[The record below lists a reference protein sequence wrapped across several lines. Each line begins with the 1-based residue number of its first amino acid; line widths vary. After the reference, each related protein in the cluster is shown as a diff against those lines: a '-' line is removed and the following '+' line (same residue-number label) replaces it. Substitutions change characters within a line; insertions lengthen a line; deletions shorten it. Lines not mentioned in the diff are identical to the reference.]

1 MLQPVQYVR
10 GMPIIKI
17 FGQSIRSFRQF
28 NAEIEAYK
36 TFALKCCNN
45 YQNGIIA
52 FIILLNSIV
61 TFILPVGILIM
72 TSDPKNIS
80 LAAIY
85 LFFIVM
91 GPGVASPVYKLAF
104 LASGTVEINEGVKRI
119 DKIFEEKKLCEPVV
133 PQIPQTYDIEFR
145 NVSFA
150 YEDRENMTKTEALK
164 DISFIARQ
172 GEVSSGWTFWV
183 REVNNSQSHSSLL
196 GCFLWRDF
204 NRGNKHKK
212 YFLTPII
219 GDRVFCIP
227 RYVSFQ

>member
-1 MLQPVQYVR
+1 MSKNRAFYSSHYSRFGECVCNHNFYVYYLFSLNGWMAFTALLCILLSIGMQFSNFVGKRATALTKIYFDVQERMSASAVQYVR

-119 DKIFEEKKLCEPVV
+119 DKIFGEKNYVNQL
-133 PQIPQTYDIEFR
+133 F
-145 NVSFA
+145 
-150 YEDRENMTKTEALK
+150 LK
-164 DISFIARQ
+164 YLRRMIL
-172 GEVSSGWTFWV
+172 
-183 REVNNSQSHSSLL
+183 NSEM
-196 GCFLWRDF
+196 
-204 NRGNKHKK
+204 
-212 YFLTPII
+212 
-219 GDRVFCIP
+219 
-227 RYVSFQ
+227 

>member
-1 MLQPVQYVR
+1 MAFTALLCILLSIGMQFSNFVGKRATALTKIYFDVQERMSASAVQYVR

-28 NAEIEAYK
+28 NAEIGAYK

-91 GPGVASPVYKLAF
+91 GPGVASLY
-104 LASGTVEINEGVKRI
+104 IN
-119 DKIFEEKKLCEPVV
+119 
-133 PQIPQTYDIEFR
+133 
-145 NVSFA
+145 
-150 YEDRENMTKTEALK
+150 
-164 DISFIARQ
+164 
-172 GEVSSGWTFWV
+172 
-183 REVNNSQSHSSLL
+183 SH
-196 GCFLWRDF
+196 F
-204 NRGNKHKK
+204 
-212 YFLTPII
+212 
-219 GDRVFCIP
+219 
-227 RYVSFQ
+227 